1 MSYLVG
7 ITGGIGSGKTT
18 VSNIFSHLGYKV
30 YNSDERAKHLMQT
43 NDKIIRKIAGLLGDS
58 AYCKGKL
65 EKKMISHAIFNNKS
79 LIEKINSIVHPE
91 TIKDFNSWV
100 SKNKDSILIKESAL
114 IYQSGSYKDLDE
126 VILVEARDEIRIERI
141 LKRDKHREKDEIL
154 KIIKNQ
160 KLKNKED
167 FNPDYIIVNNGED
180 LLLPKV
186 IEIIEE
192 LKIKSL
198 IIE

>member
-1 MSYLVG
+1 MSFLVG

-30 YNSDERAKHLMQT
+30 YNSDERAKYLMQT
-43 NDKIIRKIAGLLGDS
+43 NDKIIREITALLGDS
-58 AYCKGKL
+58 AYSKGAL
-65 EKKMISHAIFNNKS
+65 EKTIIAQAIFNNKS

-100 SKNKDSILIKESAL
+100 SENKDSILVKESAL

-126 VILVEARDEIRIERI
+126 IILVEARDEIRTERV
-141 LKRDKHREKDEIL
+141 LKRDKHKDKDEIL
-154 KIIKNQ
+154 KIIRSQ

-167 FNPDYIIVNNGED
+167 LNPDYILENNGED

-192 LKIKSL
+192 LKSKV
-198 IIE
+198 

>member
-18 VSNIFSHLGYKV
+18 VSNIFSHLGFKV
-30 YNSDERAKHLMQT
+30 YNSDERAKYLMQT
-43 NDKIIRKIAGLLGDS
+43 NDKIISKITELLGDS
-58 AYCKGKL
+58 AFNKGAL
-65 EKKMISHAIFNNKS
+65 KKTIISRSIFNNKS

-100 SKNKDSILIKESAL
+100 SENKDSILIKESAL

-126 VILVEARDEIRIERI
+126 IILVEARDEVRIERV

-154 KIIKNQ
+154 KIIKSQ

-167 FNPDYIIVNNGED
+167 FNPDYILENNGED

-192 LKIKSL
+192 LKSKV
-198 IIE
+198 

>member
-1 MSYLVG
+1 MSFLVG

-30 YNSDERAKHLMQT
+30 YNSDERAKYLMQT
-43 NDKIIRKIAGLLGDS
+43 NDKIIRKISGLLGDS
-58 AYCKGKL
+58 AYSKGAL
-65 EKKMISHAIFNNKS
+65 EKTIIAQAIFNNKS

-100 SKNKDSILIKESAL
+100 SENKDSILVKESAL

-126 VILVEARDEIRIERI
+126 IILVEAKDEIRIERV
-141 LKRDKHREKDEIL
+141 LKRDKHRDKDEIL
-154 KIIKNQ
+154 KIIRSQ

-167 FNPDYIIVNNGED
+167 LNPDYILENNGED
-180 LLLPKV
+180 MLLPKV
-186 IEIIEE
+186 IKIIEE
-192 LKIKSL
+192 LKLKV
-198 IIE
+198 

>member
-1 MSYLVG
+1 MSFLVG

-30 YNSDERAKHLMQT
+30 YNSDERAKYLMQT
-43 NDKIIRKIAGLLGDS
+43 NDKIIREITALLGDS
-58 AYCKGKL
+58 AYSKGAL
-65 EKKMISHAIFNNKS
+65 EKTIIAQAIFNNKS

-100 SKNKDSILIKESAL
+100 SENKDSILVKESAL

-126 VILVEARDEIRIERI
+126 IILVEARDEIRIERV
-141 LKRDKHREKDEIL
+141 LKRDKHKDKDEIL
-154 KIIKNQ
+154 KIIRSQ

-167 FNPDYIIVNNGED
+167 LNPDYILENNGED

-186 IEIIEE
+186 IEIIEK
-192 LKIKSL
+192 LKSKV
-198 IIE
+198 

>member
-30 YNSDERAKHLMQT
+30 YNSDERAKYLMQT
-43 NDKIIRKIAGLLGDS
+43 NNKIIRKITGLLGDTS
-58 AYCKGKL
+58 YSKGKL

-114 IYQSGSYKDLDE
+114 IYQSGSYKDLDKI
-126 VILVEARDEIRIERI
+126 ILVKARDEIRIERV
-141 LKRDKHREKDEIL
+141 LKRDKQRKKHEIMN
-154 KIIKNQ
+154 IINSQ
-160 KLKNKED
+160 KLQNIEGL
-167 FNPDYIIVNNGED
+167 NPDFILENNGED

-186 IEIIEE
+186 IKIIEE
-192 LKIKSL
+192 IKLKV
-198 IIE
+198 

>member
-30 YNSDERAKHLMQT
+30 YNSDERAKYLMQT
-43 NDKIIRKIAGLLGDS
+43 NNKIIRKITGLLGDTS
-58 AYCKGKL
+58 YSKGKL

-100 SKNKDSILIKESAL
+100 SENKDSILIKESAL

-126 VILVEARDEIRIERI
+126 IILVEARDEIRIERV
-141 LKRDKHREKDEIL
+141 LKRDKHRKKDEIL
-154 KIIKNQ
+154 KIIKSQ
-160 KLKNKED
+160 KIKNKGD
-167 FNPDYIIVNNGED
+167 LNPDYILENNGED
-180 LLLPKV
+180 LILPKV
-186 IEIIEE
+186 IEIIEK
-192 LKIKSL
+192 LKSKV
-198 IIE
+198 

>member
-18 VSNIFSHLGYKV
+18 VSNIFSHLGFKV
-30 YNSDERAKHLMQT
+30 YNSDERAKYLMQT
-43 NDKIIRKIAGLLGDS
+43 NDKIIRKITGLLGES
-58 AYCKGKL
+58 AYSKGVL
-65 EKKMISHAIFNNKS
+65 KKAIISQAIFNNKS
-79 LIEKINSIVHPE
+79 LIEKINAIVHPE

-100 SKNKDSILIKESAL
+100 SENKDSILIKESAL

-126 VILVEARDEIRIERI
+126 IILVEARDEIRMERV

-154 KIIKNQ
+154 KIIKSQ

-167 FNPDYIIVNNGED
+167 FNPDYILENNGED
-180 LLLPKV
+180 LILPKV
-186 IEIIEE
+186 IEIIEK
-192 LKIKSL
+192 LKSKV
-198 IIE
+198 

>member
-18 VSNIFSHLGYKV
+18 VSNIFSHLGFKV
-30 YNSDERAKHLMQT
+30 YNSDERAKYLIQT
-43 NDKIIRKIAGLLGDS
+43 NDKILSKITELLGDS
-58 AYCKGKL
+58 AFNKGAL
-65 EKKMISHAIFNNKS
+65 KKTIISRSIFNNKS

-100 SKNKDSILIKESAL
+100 SENKDSILIKESAL

-126 VILVEARDEIRIERI
+126 IILVEARDEVRIERV

-154 KIIKNQ
+154 KIIKSQ

-167 FNPDYIIVNNGED
+167 FNPDYILENNGED
-180 LLLPKV
+180 LILPKV
-186 IEIIEE
+186 IEIIEK
-192 LKIKSL
+192 LKSKV
-198 IIE
+198 

>member
-1 MSYLVG
+1 MSFLVG

-30 YNSDERAKHLMQT
+30 YNSDERAKYLMQT
-43 NDKIIRKIAGLLGDS
+43 NDKIIREITALLGDS
-58 AYCKGKL
+58 AYSKGAL
-65 EKKMISHAIFNNKS
+65 EKTIIAQAIFNNKS

-100 SKNKDSILIKESAL
+100 SENKDSILVKESAL

-126 VILVEARDEIRIERI
+126 IILVEARDEIRIERV
-141 LKRDKHREKDEIL
+141 LKRDKHKDKDEIL
-154 KIIKNQ
+154 KIIRSQ

-167 FNPDYIIVNNGED
+167 LNPDYILENNGED

-192 LKIKSL
+192 LKSKV
-198 IIE
+198 

>member
-18 VSNIFSHLGYKV
+18 VSNIFSHLGFKV
-30 YNSDERAKHLMQT
+30 YNSDERAKYLMQT
-43 NDKIIRKIAGLLGDS
+43 NDKIIRKITGLLGES
-58 AYCKGKL
+58 AYSKGVL
-65 EKKMISHAIFNNKS
+65 KKAIISQAIFNNKS
-79 LIEKINSIVHPE
+79 LIEKINSIVRPE

-100 SKNKDSILIKESAL
+100 SENKDSILIKESAL

-126 VILVEARDEIRIERI
+126 IILVEARDEIRMERV

-154 KIIKNQ
+154 KIIKSQ

-167 FNPDYIIVNNGED
+167 FNPDYILENNGED
-180 LLLPKV
+180 LILPKV
-186 IEIIEE
+186 IEIIEK
-192 LKIKSL
+192 LKSKV
-198 IIE
+198 

>member
-18 VSNIFSHLGYKV
+18 VSNIFSHLGFKV
-30 YNSDERAKHLMQT
+30 YNSDERAKYLMQT
-43 NDKIIRKIAGLLGDS
+43 NDKIISKITELLGDS
-58 AYCKGKL
+58 AFNKGAL
-65 EKKMISHAIFNNKS
+65 KKTIISRSIFNNKS

-100 SKNKDSILIKESAL
+100 SENKDSILIKESAL

-126 VILVEARDEIRIERI
+126 IILVEARDEIRIERV

-154 KIIKNQ
+154 KIIKSQ
-160 KLKNKED
+160 KIKNKED
-167 FNPDYIIVNNGED
+167 LNPDYILENNGED

-192 LKIKSL
+192 LKSKV
-198 IIE
+198 